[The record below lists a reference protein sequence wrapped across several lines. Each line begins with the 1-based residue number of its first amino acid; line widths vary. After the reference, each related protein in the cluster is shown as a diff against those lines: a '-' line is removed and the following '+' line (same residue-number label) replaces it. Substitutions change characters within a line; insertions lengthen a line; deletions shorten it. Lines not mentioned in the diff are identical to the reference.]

1 MKKATHENI
10 RQRIISAGYKAVE
23 ELIKIAEEPIIIKDV
38 GTKETADLAADRLKN
53 AAASKRLAI
62 FDALEILAKIE
73 VEQNKIEDEQI
84 KMDGGKNN
92 IDNKGV
98 GFAESRAK

>member
-1 MKKATHENI
+1 MKAVTSENI
-10 RQRIISAGYKAVE
+10 RERIIRAGYKAVE

-38 GTKETADLAADRLKN
+38 STKETADLAADRLKN

-62 FDALEILAKIE
+62 FDALEILSKIE
-73 VEQNKIEDEQI
+73 AEQNKIEDEQD
-84 KMDGGKNN
+84 KREGGQNN
-92 IDNKGV
+92 IGNKGV